1 MDSSMVFC
9 VQNVLPYSLCGQKM
23 RSAPW
28 LASTR
33 PPDGVSLTPVESLNN
48 PLGPRHWND
57 EDNMENNHKKM
68 RKKLLPNDN
77 YSDYDTIT
85 IIIVL
90 DPCGGQSDHPN
101 TANVNVSIFCEKWC
115 FATKTMYCNILL
127 QKPLDLISLCLCLC
141 FGKSYDHIND
151 QLYILSLLENQA
163 VCKRASAS
171 HQRNITA
178 TPHATHNIQID
189 YGKSVPWVHL
199 D

>member
-1 MDSSMVFC
+1 MKIIWRMIIKKWGKSYYQYD
-9 VQNVLPYSLCGQKM
+9 
-23 RSAPW
+23 
-28 LASTR
+28 
-33 PPDGVSLTPVESLNN
+33 
-48 PLGPRHWND
+48 ND
-57 EDNMENNHKKM
+57 
-68 RKKLLPNDN
+68 
-77 YSDYDTIT
+77 SDYDIIT
-85 IIIVL
+85 IIIVP

-115 FATKTMYCNILL
+115 FATKTMYCNILW
-127 QKPLDLISLCLCLC
+127 QKPLNLISLCLCLC

-199 D
+199 EQFVIAFDCKTF